1 MPVIQGNITRCDIRV
16 PNELYAEI
24 EKIAIEQFNAKTNW
38 KSGKAEVTSTILS
51 LIRCGIRHISDDMD
65 SGSQSAQLSDERL
78 SELSDRLTQVEEQLL
93 SDNPSDKISDERLK
107 KLADRLA
114 AVETRLAL
122 LDRSDNQSDNRADTL
137 SDASTIC
144 EQAFTSMS
152 EKIDCYIEQKF
163 EELRQKIEG
172 LETESTQEN
181 KVNRADIEQKA
192 SSQTQIDKSSL
203 EAIFEEPS
211 PKKSNRKTRSAG
223 QQTFELEREDDGI
236 TATLLAKHFG
246 VHSSQIGRWSKSGKL
261 KERGWVKK
269 NKLYYP
275 LNK

>member
-1 MPVIQGNITRCDIRV
+1 VTRTFYFR
-16 PNELYAEI
+16 
-24 EKIAIEQFNAKTNW
+24 
-38 KSGKAEVTSTILS
+38 
-51 LIRCGIRHISDDMD
+51 
-65 SGSQSAQLSDERL
+65 
-78 SELSDRLTQVEEQLL
+78 QVEEQLL
-93 SDNPSDKISDERLK
+93 SDTPSDKISDERLNE
-107 KLADRLA
+107 LADRLA
-114 AVETRLAL
+114 AVETRLAS
-122 LDRSDNQSDNRADTL
+122 DNPSDNQSDAL

-181 KVNRADIEQKA
+181 QVNIVDIEREVPT
-192 SSQTQIDKSSL
+192 QTQIDKSSL

-211 PKKSNRKTRSAG
+211 PKKSNRKTRSTG
-223 QQTFELEREDDGI
+223 QQTFELKREDRDKGL

-246 VHSSQIGRWSKSGKL
+246 VHSSQIGRWEKSGKL
-261 KERGWVKK
+261 RERGWVKK